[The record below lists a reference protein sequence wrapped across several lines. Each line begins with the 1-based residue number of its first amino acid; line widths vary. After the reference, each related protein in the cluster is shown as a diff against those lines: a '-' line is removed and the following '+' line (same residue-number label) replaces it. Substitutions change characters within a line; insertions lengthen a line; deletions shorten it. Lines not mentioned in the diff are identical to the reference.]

1 MNLKDLEY
9 FQQVVTD
16 RNFTEAA
23 RAYKVSQPTVTYA
36 IKRLEEELGTKL
48 IIRNQAHHSLI
59 ITEAGKILSAHI
71 KKMMKELNIARTEIA
86 RLTDKKIKCG
96 LPPIIGN
103 YYFPKLSVRLLEQG
117 FMKSIDIISGG
128 SRDLYQLLK
137 TGQIDTAILGSTQAI
152 SDKELTSR
160 LLVEK
165 PFMIV
170 VSPNHPL
177 AKRESIAFSELKNE
191 PFVLFNEH
199 FVHSSGFH
207 TLIEQTDFEPNII
220 YENSDLNILKGMIH
234 EQIGIGFLVEL
245 AVHANDDLVSIPISD
260 LEQPTFMISVVTR
273 KQVTQ
278 SDYQR
283 EIVEFIT
290 SSTDNEIKEK

>member
-86 RLTDKKIKCG
+86 RLADKKIKCG

-117 FMKSIDIISGG
+117 FMKSIDIINGG

-245 AVHANDDLVSIPISD
+245 AVHENDDLVSIPISD
-260 LEQPTFMISVVTR
+260 SEQPTFMISVVTR

-290 SSTDNEIKEK
+290 SSTENEIREN

>member
-86 RLTDKKIKCG
+86 RLADKKIKCG

-177 AKRESIAFSELKNE
+177 AKRENIAFSELKNE

-245 AVHANDDLVSIPISD
+245 AVHENDDLVSIPISD
-260 LEQPTFMISVVTR
+260 SEQPTFMISVVTR

-290 SSTDNEIKEK
+290 SSTENEIREN

>member
-86 RLTDKKIKCG
+86 RLADKKIKCG

-245 AVHANDDLVSIPISD
+245 AVHENDDLVSIPISD
-260 LEQPTFMISVVTR
+260 SEQPIFMISVVTR

-290 SSTDNEIKEK
+290 SSTENEIREN

>member
-86 RLTDKKIKCG
+86 RLADKKIKCG

-245 AVHANDDLVSIPISD
+245 AVHENDDLVSIPISD
-260 LEQPTFMISVVTR
+260 SEQPTFMISVVTR

-290 SSTDNEIKEK
+290 SSTENEIREN